1 MLHKVY
7 DIELPYEKLGL
18 KTPDKKATIT
28 TYIKEMY
35 PVIRIHLTDLW
46 S

>member
-28 TYIKEMY
+28 IIYQGNVSGLSGFI
-35 PVIRIHLTDLW
+35 
-46 S
+46 